1 MVYYP
6 PNYQPEEPNPEPEM
20 TPEPA
25 MMAAQLDLIPS
36 TSFIDIDLSTFDSQR
51 DLDRVWRPDSYIRD
65 LGFFGKLGQAFTY
78 DTDTGE
84 AIRDYMLSPD
94 FVTDKEFVA
103 TPEILEQVAY
113 GLTEETKQRIGD
125 IAVSY
130 AHLLHEADDARRMQ
144 KYREELFKG
153 GILDKAGGVLATIIG
168 SGSEAVALTALAST
182 AGMFAGGPIGAA
194 AAAAA
199 TTSMKARRIKATLSA
214 IGMGWSYGRKA
225 RGAATA
231 AATALAVDVPL
242 EMARYGMDK
251 TLRPRDV
258 FFALAAS
265 GTLSA
270 GLGAWK
276 PNMFLRQFDDAVRQ
290 AMTEES
296 IEFLE
301 ATARTDAAA
310 FLRLKPAESNLVD
323 PRSLDEVTERT
334 QVLRELEQA
343 RDALEAAP
351 GQYGLPGRVV
361 GVEQQDMGRWT
372 DELTKVNKR
381 IERAEEALQQAVH
394 KSTPVREL
402 SQRALESEA
411 RRLGVQFA
419 KSDTFA
425 LGASPSK
432 NRARLRQQVEEA
444 RQRSV
449 EGEMARKQGIRNVE
463 GIEDT
468 AILRTMA
475 EDLGVTVTP
484 GMRNSVSKLKEAIV
498 DAGVKAQKKKAFT
511 KIKKF
516 TTSGKNV
523 LRKVSARGTKLNFD
537 SALSHA
543 LYRVSGR
550 NFNGRDEVIAAL
562 KEYGI
567 DNPEELGK
575 ALRQAVDDKVK
586 GYKRKPKSV
595 RVDSEKLLG
604 RKIAGREDVAFD
616 MRLDVDILSEY
627 GLARRIE
634 EGSKLDESLKAIRK
648 ADAEAVERRLSR
660 TVRDATR
667 QGEDLSH
674 PVTDEPDLA
683 IVVDGVETG
692 RGPHID
698 GVRDVS
704 VDDHRA
710 LVDELYEEGGRTA
723 ENATGAERAARHAE
737 GASKETPFWLGG
749 RVTHWLNNQLT
760 PAAVRLAKQPA
771 KLVQDFAHGFLE
783 FSRGGGRNVHALVKD
798 NVHRNMIQLSTGL
811 TAARREA
818 AKHGFKFDEQSVV
831 RAYTNPQRSGLS
843 RAEQLGVEAL
853 EKFHKTMEAYATKH
867 GLLKNP
873 LPDSG
878 HYFHRVWSP
887 TSFTRHNND
896 DMIEFFTEAILSGQR
911 KFRTD
916 GVERFSLNESGARA
930 AAKRIVQYGTDPQAY
945 VSHKRSR
952 QFLGEVREDLE
963 KEISKGNLELNDD
976 EIEAIL
982 DCITSKVGTEPHQ
995 GFAKH
1000 RILLDENY
1008 VGTSGAMKDV
1018 HIDEF
1023 MNRDIEGLCAQYCHR
1038 LVGAV
1043 ETRKGMEAV
1052 FGRPDITFEEAISNL
1067 KDAARE
1073 ADPSISAKELDF
1085 IENTALATFRR
1096 ATGQPLWEAG
1106 ETAVRWAM
1114 AMQAFA
1120 QGTMGQ
1126 MLGIAQLAEVAS
1138 VLMRSS
1144 LTAASQSFNLKAIPE
1159 TFLMGLRKEKRLR
1172 GSDGRLTDKVAA
1184 ELESFMAVGAD
1195 YHIGEHLMRRLDDMG
1210 YDKNLKQNHIEY
1222 FLEKGRM
1229 VSLLNPLAIMPMDT
1243 FLRRW
1248 ATKAHF
1254 QNFVNEAYKLK
1265 DGKPALVDTWWRK
1278 SRTRMKQMGLNDA
1291 ELDRVIKA
1299 LQDPDVIQVKKGLLG
1314 PYKVMDVDFTKVKDQ
1329 QAYDMLAMAIRRG
1342 VDSTVQRQSF
1352 GELPLWMST
1361 SLIGKLLTQYRV
1373 FAIAS
1378 RGKQLAAGISRADAS
1393 EAVNVIGSAGLGYL
1407 GFQLLTYGRAL
1418 TKPENEREAYLLENS
1433 GWEIALKSG
1442 FMRSS
1447 YSTILPMLV
1456 DPAAKI
1462 MGFDPVFTS
1471 NMRTTGLGINVVEG
1485 AVPWGMIKKVE
1496 TALEALGDSPYTKRD
1511 AKDLMRILWF
1521 LKIPGVDQ
1529 TVNQMINRSNLA
1541 ESERIRR

>member
-6 PNYQPEEPNPEPEM
+6 PNYQPEEPKPEPEM
-20 TPEPA
+20 TAEQINLLPA
-25 MMAAQLDLIPS
+25 
-36 TSFIDIDLSTFDSQR
+36 TSFIDVDLSTFDSQR
-51 DLDRVWRPDSYIRD
+51 ELDRVWTPESNIRD
-65 LGFFGKLGQAFTY
+65 LGFFGKLGQALKY
-78 DTDTGE
+78 DTVIGE
-84 AIRDYMLSPD
+84 GIRDYMMSPD

-103 TPEILEQVAY
+103 TPEVMEQAAY
-113 GLTEETKQRIGD
+113 GLDEETKQRIGD

-153 GILDKAGGVLATIIG
+153 GILDKAGGVLAMIVG
-168 SGSEAVALTALAST
+168 SGSEAVALTALASA
-182 AGMFAGGPIGAA
+182 AGFFAGGPVGSGAA
-194 AAAAA
+194 AVS
-199 TTSMKARRIKATLSA
+199 TTGMKVKRLKTTLSA

-225 RGAATA
+225 RGAAKA
-231 AATALAVDVPL
+231 ATTALAIDVPL

-258 FFALAAS
+258 FFAVAAS
-265 GTLSA
+265 GSLSA

-276 PNMFLRQFDDAVRQ
+276 PDMFLRQFDDAVRQ
-290 AMTEES
+290 AITEES

-301 ATARTDAAA
+301 ATGRTDMAA
-310 FLRLKPAESNLVD
+310 FLKLKPREANLVD
-323 PRSLDEVTERT
+323 PRALDKVTERT
-334 QVLRELEQA
+334 QELRRLEQA

-381 IERAEEALQQAVH
+381 IERAEESLQQAVH
-394 KSTPVREL
+394 QSTPVREL

-425 LGASPSK
+425 LGASPSR

-484 GMRNSVSKLKEAIV
+484 GMRNSVKKLKEAIV
-498 DAGVKAQKKKAFT
+498 EAGVTGTKKKSIT

-543 LYRVSGR
+543 LYRVA
-550 NFNGRDEVIAAL
+550 GRDFKGREDLISAL
-562 KEYGI
+562 REYGI

-575 ALRQAVDDKVK
+575 ALRQAVDGKVK

-604 RKIAGREDVAFD
+604 RKIAGREDAAFD
-616 MRLDVDILSEY
+616 MRLDADILSEY

-634 EGSKLDESLKAIRK
+634 EGSKIDESLKAIRK
-648 ADAEAVERRLSR
+648 ADKKAMDKSLKK
-660 TVRDATR
+660 TVKQAMR
-667 QGEDLSH
+667 EDVSH
-674 PVTDEPDLA
+674 PVTDEPDLS

-710 LVDELYEEGGRTA
+710 LADDLYEEGGRTA
-723 ENATGAERAARHAE
+723 ENAKGAEKGSRYAE
-737 GASKETPFWLGG
+737 GGGKETPWWLGG
-749 RVTHWLNNQLT
+749 RATHWLNDLLT
-760 PAAVRLAKQPA
+760 PVSVRLLKQPS
-771 KLVQDFAHGFLE
+771 KKIQDFANNFLE
-783 FSRGGGRNVHALVKD
+783 SPRGGGRNVHALVKD
-798 NVHRNMIQLSTGL
+798 NVQRNMIQLSTGL

-818 AKHGFKFDEQSVV
+818 AKHGFKLDEQSVI

-853 EKFHKTMEAYATKH
+853 EKFHKNMEAYATKH

-878 HYFHRVWSP
+878 HYFHRIWSP
-887 TSFTRHNND
+887 TSFAKHNED
-896 DMIEFFTEAILSGQR
+896 DMIQFFTEAILSGQR
-911 KFRTD
+911 KFKTGD
-916 GVERFSLNESGARA
+916 VKRFSLSESGARA
-930 AAKRIVQYGTDPQAY
+930 AAKRIVKYGVDPQAY
-945 VSHKRSR
+945 VSHKKSQ
-952 QFLGEVREDLE
+952 QFLGEVRKDLE
-963 KEISKGNLELNDD
+963 KEINEGKLDLNDD

-982 DCITSKVGTEPHQ
+982 DCITSKVGNEPHQ

-1023 MNRDIEGLCAQYCHR
+1023 MNRDIEGICAQYCHR

-1052 FGRPDITFEEAISNL
+1052 FGRPDITFEEAISDL
-1067 KDAARE
+1067 RIAAKKE
-1073 ADPSISAKELDF
+1073 SPDITAKELDF
-1085 IENTALATFRR
+1085 IETAALMTFRR

-1106 ETAVRWAM
+1106 EGAVRFVM

-1126 MLGIAQLAEVAS
+1126 VLGIAQLPEIAS
-1138 VLMRSS
+1138 VLARTS
-1144 LTAASQSFNLKAIPE
+1144 LTAAAQSFDLKAIPE
-1159 TFLMGLRKEKRLR
+1159 TFLMGLRKEKGLR
-1172 GSDGRLTDKVAA
+1172 GADGRLTDKVAA

-1210 YDKNLKQNHIEY
+1210 YDKNLKQGHIEY

-1278 SRTRMKQMGLNDA
+1278 SRTRLKQMGLNDN

-1299 LQDPDVIQVKKGLLG
+1299 LQDPDVVQVKKGLLG

-1361 SLIGKLLTQYRV
+1361 SLTGKLLTQYRV

-1378 RGKQLAAGISRADAS
+1378 RGKQLAAGISRGDAT
-1393 EAVNVIGSAGLGYL
+1393 EAVNVVGSMGLGYL
-1407 GFQLLTYGRAL
+1407 GFQLMTYGRAL

-1433 GWEIALKSG
+1433 GWDIALKSG
-1442 FMRSS
+1442 FLRSS

-1456 DPAAKI
+1456 DPAAKL

-1471 NMRTTGLGINVVEG
+1471 NMRTTGLGINPVEG
-1485 AVPWGMIKKVE
+1485 SVPWSMIKKTE
-1496 TALEALGDSPYTKRD
+1496 SALMALGDSPYTKRD
-1511 AKDLMRILWF
+1511 AKDLTRLLWF

>member
-6 PNYQPEEPNPEPEM
+6 PNYQQLGRSEEPKPEPEM
-20 TPEPA
+20 TAEQINLLPA
-25 MMAAQLDLIPS
+25 
-36 TSFIDIDLSTFDSQR
+36 TSFIDVDLSTFDSQR
-51 DLDRVWRPDSYIRD
+51 ELDRVWTPESNVRD
-65 LGFFGKLGQAFTY
+65 LSFFGKLGQAFTY

-84 AIRDYMLSPD
+84 AIRDYILSPD

-103 TPEILEQVAY
+103 TPEVMEQAAY
-113 GLTEETKQRIGD
+113 GLDEETKQRIAD

-168 SGSEAVALTALAST
+168 SGSEAVAATALAGSL
-182 AGMFAGGPIGAA
+182 GFFAGGPVGSAA
-194 AAAAA
+194 AAVS
-199 TTSMKARRIKATLSA
+199 TTGMKIKRLKTTLNA

-225 RGAATA
+225 RGAAKA
-231 AATALAVDVPL
+231 ATTALAIDVPL

-251 TLRPRDV
+251 TLKPRDV

-265 GTLSA
+265 GSLSA

-276 PNMFLRQFDDAVRQ
+276 PDMFLRQFDDAVRQ
-290 AMTEES
+290 AITEES

-301 ATARTDAAA
+301 ATGRTDMAA
-310 FLRLKPAESNLVD
+310 FLKLKPSETNLVD

-334 QVLRELEQA
+334 QELRRLEQA

-381 IERAEEALQQAVH
+381 IERAEESLQQAVH
-394 KSTPVREL
+394 QSTPVREL
-402 SQRALESEA
+402 SQKALESEA

-475 EDLGVTVTP
+475 EDLGVIVTP
-484 GMRNSVSKLKEAIV
+484 GMRNSVKKLKEAIV
-498 DAGVKAQKKKAFT
+498 DAGVAGTKKKSIT

-543 LYRVSGR
+543 LYRVA
-550 NFNGRDEVIAAL
+550 GRDFKGREDLINAL
-562 KEYGI
+562 REYGI

-575 ALRQAVDDKVK
+575 ALRQAVDGKVK

-634 EGSKLDESLKAIRK
+634 EGSKIDESLKAIRK
-648 ADAEAVERRLSR
+648 ADKKAMDKSLKK
-660 TVRDATR
+660 TVKQAMR
-667 QGEDLSH
+667 EDLSH

-704 VDDHRA
+704 VEDYRA
-710 LVDELYEEGGRTA
+710 ITDELYEEGGRTA
-723 ENATGAERAARHAE
+723 ENATGAERSARHAE

-749 RVTHWLNNQLT
+749 RVTHWLNELLT
-760 PAAVRLAKQPA
+760 PAAIKLAKQPA
-771 KLVQDFAHGFLE
+771 KLVQDFAHAFLE
-783 FSRGGGRNVHALVKD
+783 FSRGGGRNVHSLVKD
-798 NVHRNMIQLSTGL
+798 NVQRNMIQLSTDL

-878 HYFHRVWSP
+878 HYFHRIWSP
-887 TSFTRHNND
+887 TSFAKHNED
-896 DMIEFFTEAILSGQR
+896 DMIQFFTEAILSGQR
-911 KFRTD
+911 KFKTGD
-916 GVERFSLNESGARA
+916 VKRFSLSESGARA
-930 AAKRIVQYGTDPQAY
+930 AAKRIVKYGTDPQAY
-945 VSHKRSR
+945 VSHKKSQ
-952 QFLGEVREDLE
+952 QFLGEVRKDLE
-963 KEISKGNLELNDD
+963 EEISAGKLDLNDD

-982 DCITSKVGTEPHQ
+982 DCITSKVGNEPHQ

-1023 MNRDIEGLCAQYCHR
+1023 MNRDIEGICAQYCHR

-1043 ETRKGMEAV
+1043 ETRKAMEAV
-1052 FGRPDITFEEAISNL
+1052 FGRPDITFEEAISDL
-1067 KDAARE
+1067 RTAAKKE
-1073 ADPSISAKELDF
+1073 SPDITDKELDF
-1085 IENTALATFRR
+1085 IETTALATFRR

-1126 MLGIAQLAEVAS
+1126 MLGLAQLAEVAS

-1159 TFLMGLRKEKRLR
+1159 TFLMGLRKEKGLR

-1210 YDKNLKQNHIEY
+1210 YDKSLKQNHIEY

-1278 SRTRMKQMGLNDA
+1278 SRTRLKQMGLNDN

-1342 VDSTVQRQSF
+1342 VDSTVQRQGM

-1373 FAIAS
+1373 FAVAS
-1378 RGKQLAAGISRADAS
+1378 RAKQLAAGISRADAS